1 MQNKSFYLSE
11 LANKFGLRL
20 KGQDIEIKGVA
31 SLEDATSLH
40 LCCIRDDKYV
50 EEAKV
55 SSCGALVVKDSFNK
69 DLKKPLL
76 LAKDPYLSFIEIKK
90 LFTFEIPI
98 YTNSSTVYMHETAK
112 IGKGV
117 EIAPFCYIGANVKI
131 GDNVRL
137 HSGVKLLDNVCIGDR
152 TEIFQGVTV
161 FTNCKIG
168 KDCIIGVN
176 SVIGGDGFGFHF
188 ANGKHNKVPQTG
200 IVEIGDNVEIG
211 NNVCIDRATFGKT
224 LIGEGC
230 KIDNQVQIAHNV
242 KLGKH
247 VIVVAQAGISGS
259 TEVGDYSVLAGKAGL
274 VGHITI
280 GKGVTIGG
288 ASVVTKS
295 VSDGKF
301 VIGYPAV
308 EEKQWKRQAIYIS
321 KLPELNKKIKE
332 LDKKIKEIENAGD

>member
-11 LANKFGLRL
+11 LADKFGLRL

-31 SLEDATSLH
+31 SLEDATSLN
-40 LCCIRDDKYV
+40 LCCIRDDKYIHQA
-50 EEAKV
+50 ES
-55 SSCGALVVKDSFNK
+55 SSCGALIVKEDFSEQ
-69 DLKKPLL
+69 LGKPLL
-76 LAKDPYLSFIEIKK
+76 LAKDPYLSFIKIKE
-90 LFTFEIPI
+90 LFTKKIPI
-98 YTNSSTVYMHETAK
+98 YCDSSMIYIHKTAK
-112 IGKGV
+112 IGKNV
-117 EIAPFCYIGANVKI
+117 DIAPFCYIGANVVV

-137 HSGVKLLDNVCIGDR
+137 HSGVKLLDNVVIGDNS
-152 TEIFQGVTV
+152 EVFQGVTV
-161 FTNCKIG
+161 FVGCKIG

-211 NNVCIDRATFGKT
+211 SNVSIDRATFGKT
-224 LIGEGC
+224 YIGEGC

-247 VIVVAQAGISGS
+247 VIVVAQSGISGS
-259 TEVGDYSVLAGKAGL
+259 TEVGDYSVLAGKSGL
-274 VGHITI
+274 VGHIKI
-280 GKGVTIGG
+280 GKGVTVGG

-295 VSDGKF
+295 VGDGKF
-301 VIGYPAV
+301 VIGYPAID
-308 EEKQWKRQAIYIS
+308 EKQWKRQAIYAA

-332 LDKKIKEIENAGD
+332 LDKRIKKIENAGD